1 MVAIFKKRDNS
12 KRFFLLTYM
21 ATMLM
26 FYLPFFGEG
35 SVGYNYVRTRYHWGP
50 VEYSDYRSDTR
61 ISGLEPPTTSCPLQE
76 YLQHH

>member
-1 MVAIFKKRDNS
+1 MVAIFRKRDNS
-12 KRFFLLTYM
+12 KRFYLLTYM

-50 VEYSDYRSDTR
+50 VEYSDYRCVQAARRQLS
-61 ISGLEPPTTSCPLQE
+61 PLICQE
-76 YLQHH
+76 HLQHH

>member
-1 MVAIFKKRDNS
+1 MVAIFRKRDNS
-12 KRFFLLTYM
+12 KRFYLLTYM

-50 VEYSDYRSDTR
+50 VEYSDYRCVQAATR
-61 ISGLEPPTTSCPLQE
+61 QLSPLFCQE
-76 YLQHH
+76 HLQHH